1 MRTDK
6 RAAEQ
11 DHHLSGSVR
20 RKHLPGGHESKL
32 LLAQYLETNSCI
44 ERLKIV
50 QTTQFL
56 PDSWYPCMSVL
67 RGEVAMVPQVLRD
80 GYHPKVLVHAWQ

>member
-1 MRTDK
+1 MRRDK
-6 RAAEQ
+6 RAVEQ
-11 DHHLSGSVR
+11 GQHLSESVR
-20 RKHLPGGHESKL
+20 RKHLPGSHESKL

-56 PDSWYPCMSVL
+56 PDSRYPCMSVL
-67 RGEVAMVPQVLRD
+67 WREVAMVPQVLRD
-80 GYHPKVLVHAWQ
+80 SYHPKVLVHA